1 MLKYLKISDL
11 AIIDKVE
18 VEFREGFNVLTG
30 ETGAGKSILIGAL
43 DLLLGSRSS
52 PDIIR
57 TGEQE
62 AQVEGLFEIPSGM
75 TLPAELGSGL
85 NGATELVLSRK
96 VSRTGKS
103 RSFING
109 NLATLAMIQT
119 VGRSLVSIFGQ
130 HEHQVLL
137 DPEEHVGIL
146 DRFGGAA
153 EARRTTSATF
163 AGWTKAARELSQ
175 AEKRREELERLGREN
190 DAAIEELTAASL
202 KEGEEDELVQER
214 EVLKKAV
221 QIREKAFEAHQT
233 LYSRSGSLMEGFT
246 ELKRALEFL
255 ASTNPKLV
263 GMRENFEEAVYRLE
277 DVALELRN
285 VAETSHSDPARLEQ
299 IEERLALIRRLKR
312 KYGQDLAGLI
322 SQLDTL
328 SEEAGDVL
336 EARADVKKLTG
347 KVSEHREKYLNAARN
362 LSSARRRAASELE
375 DAMKKELKDLAMPS
389 ARFGV
394 SFQEVEEDKGSP
406 NGLEKVEFFL
416 ASNPGEAPRPLS
428 RVASGGEL
436 SRIMLAVKALQ
447 VDGLGS
453 PTVIFDE
460 VDAGIGGHTAFA
472 VGTRLARVAHRQQV
486 LCVTHLH
493 QIAALADHHLSV
505 RKYVSQ
511 GRTHID
517 VKPLDREARVGELA
531 RMLGASPDSASVREH
546 VQRLMDLDCAE
557 VSG

>member
-1 MLKYLKISDL
+1 MLKYIKISDL

-18 VEFREGFNVLTG
+18 VEFRDGFNVLTG

-43 DLLLGSRSS
+43 DLLLGSRVS

-75 TLPAELGSGL
+75 VLPGELGTSP
-85 NGATELVLSRK
+85 NESTELVLSRK
-96 VSRTGKS
+96 VSRAGKS
-103 RSFING
+103 RCFING
-109 NLATLAMIQT
+109 NLATLSMIQT
-119 VGRSLVSIFGQ
+119 LGRSLVSIFGQ

-137 DPEEHVGIL
+137 DPVEHVGIL
-146 DRFGGAA
+146 DRFGEAG
-153 EARRTTSATF
+153 EARKQTSDTF
-163 AGWTKAARELSQ
+163 ATWAKATKELSQ
-175 AEKRREELERLGREN
+175 AQKRRDELEQLGREN

-202 KEGEEDELVQER
+202 KEGEEDELAQER

-246 ELKRALEFL
+246 EVKRALEFL
-255 ASTNPKLV
+255 ASANPKLT
-263 GMRENFEEAVYRLE
+263 GLRENFEEAAYRLE
-277 DVALELRN
+277 DVALELRT

-322 SQLDTL
+322 RHLDSL
-328 SEEAGDVL
+328 SDEAGDVL
-336 EARADVKKLTG
+336 EARADVKKLAS
-347 KVSEHREKYLNAARN
+347 KVAEFREEYLHAARN
-362 LSSARRRAASELE
+362 LSSARRKAATELE
-375 DAMKKELKDLAMPS
+375 AAMKEELKDLAMPH
-389 ARFGV
+389 ALFGV
-394 SFQEVEEDKGSP
+394 SFQELEEDKGSA

-447 VDGLGS
+447 VDGQGS

-472 VGTRLARVAHRQQV
+472 VGTRLARVAQRQQV

-517 VKPLDREARVGELA
+517 VKPLDREARVEELA

-546 VQRLMDLDCAE
+546 VQRLMKLDCAE